1 MIKRIISCIVST
13 VIVLGATIAYDRTP
27 VCRIAVMEQV
37 PTQLASVLPR
47 AASYELELRTEE
59 GNRSYT
65 VNCHDKD
72 GSTFRSYT
80 MQTVEGQEEPLNFTY
95 TDYTYDENGNCT
107 DAITTDKTN
116 NSTSEYRRSY
126 DDKNRVLRTE
136 NYEDG
141 ELSASSETVY
151 TEVDNGQSSAVNTV
165 YDADGNELMV
175 ERMGM
180 NTNGDVLSSRTYE
193 GEDNITSSTDNR
205 YDSQGRLIQ
214 SVTVDESGVVLE
226 VLTVYSVDGK
236 TQTTRSTIEGGTLS
250 TDTRT
255 FDDNGNLVSMH
266 QTDSDGYASDTTYTQ
281 FK

>member
-13 VIVLGATIAYDRTP
+13 VIVLGATIAYYRTP
-27 VCRIAVMEQV
+27 ACRIAVMEQV

-80 MQTVEGQEEPLNFTY
+80 MQTVEGEEEPLNFTY

-175 ERMGM
+175 VRMGM

-214 SVTVDESGVVLE
+214 SVTVDESGVVFE

>member
-27 VCRIAVMEQV
+27 ACRTAVMEQV

-59 GNRSYT
+59 GSRSYT
-65 VNCHDKD
+65 VNCRDKD

-80 MQTVEGQEEPLNFTY
+80 MQTVEGEEEPLNFTY

-116 NSTSEYRRSY
+116 NSTLEYRRSY

-141 ELSASSETVY
+141 ELSVSSETVY

-175 ERMGM
+175 VRMGM

-214 SVTVDESGVVLE
+214 SVTVDESGIVFE

>member
-27 VCRIAVMEQV
+27 ACRIAVMEQV
-37 PTQLASVLPR
+37 LTQLASVLPR

-80 MQTVEGQEEPLNFTY
+80 MQTVEGEEEPLNFTY
-95 TDYTYDENGNCT
+95 TDYTYDDNGNCT
-107 DAITTDKTN
+107 DAVTTDKTN

-141 ELSASSETVY
+141 ELSVSSETVY

-175 ERMGM
+175 VRMGM

-214 SVTVDESGVVLE
+214 SVTVDESGIVLE

>member
-27 VCRIAVMEQV
+27 ACRNAVMEQV

-80 MQTVEGQEEPLNFTY
+80 MQTVEGEEEPLNFTY

-116 NSTSEYRRSY
+116 NSTLEYRRSY

-175 ERMGM
+175 VRMGM

>member
-13 VIVLGATIAYDRTP
+13 VIVLGATIAYDRTSA
-27 VCRIAVMEQV
+27 CRIAVMEQV

-80 MQTVEGQEEPLNFTY
+80 MQTVEGEEEPLNFTY

-116 NSTSEYRRSY
+116 NSTLEYRRSY

-175 ERMGM
+175 VRMGM

-214 SVTVDESGVVLE
+214 SVTVDESGVVFE

>member
-27 VCRIAVMEQV
+27 ACRIAVMEQV

-175 ERMGM
+175 VRMGM
-180 NTNGDVLSSRTYE
+180 NTKMIVTGDMTQIDLPSSQTSGLVQALKILKGVKGISFVELNKKDIVRHKLVTQIVEAYE
-193 GEDNITSSTDNR
+193 KFDKEAKAER
-205 YDSQGRLIQ
+205 ERRKAEQADS
-214 SVTVDESGVVLE
+214 
-226 VLTVYSVDGK
+226 K
-236 TQTTRSTIEGGTLS
+236 IE
-250 TDTRT
+250 
-255 FDDNGNLVSMH
+255 
-266 QTDSDGYASDTTYTQ
+266 QKQ
-281 FK
+281 

>member
-27 VCRIAVMEQV
+27 ASRIAVMEQV

-47 AASYELELRTEE
+47 ADSYELELRTEE

-72 GSTFRSYT
+72 GNTFRSYT
-80 MQTVEGQEEPLNFTY
+80 MQTVEGEEEPLNFTY

-141 ELSASSETVY
+141 ELSVSSETVY

-175 ERMGM
+175 GAQTVICALGQRGRTDVVEALR
-180 NTNGDVLSSRTYE
+180 NGAPFVRVIGDARKV
-193 GEDNITSSTDNR
+193 
-205 YDSQGRLIQ
+205 
-214 SVTVDESGVVLE
+214 
-226 VLTVYSVDGK
+226 
-236 TQTTRSTIEGGTLS
+236 STIT
-250 TDTRT
+250 
-255 FDDNGNLVSMH
+255 NAVY
-266 QTDSDGYASDTTYTQ
+266 QGYHAALDI
-281 FK
+281 

>member
-27 VCRIAVMEQV
+27 ACRIAVMEQV

-59 GNRSYT
+59 GSRSYT

-80 MQTVEGQEEPLNFTY
+80 MQTVGGQEEPLNFTY

-107 DAITTDKTN
+107 DAVTTDKTN

-175 ERMGM
+175 VRMGM

-214 SVTVDESGVVLE
+214 SVTVDESGVVFE

-236 TQTTRSTIEGGTLS
+236 TQTTR
-250 TDTRT
+250 
-255 FDDNGNLVSMH
+255 
-266 QTDSDGYASDTTYTQ
+266 
-281 FK
+281 

>member
-27 VCRIAVMEQV
+27 ACRIAVMEQV

-80 MQTVEGQEEPLNFTY
+80 MQTVEGEEEPLNFTY

-116 NSTSEYRRSY
+116 NSTLEYRRSY

-165 YDADGNELMV
+165 YDADGN
-175 ERMGM
+175 G
-180 NTNGDVLSSRTYE
+180 
-193 GEDNITSSTDNR
+193 

-214 SVTVDESGVVLE
+214 SVTVDESGVVFE

>member
-27 VCRIAVMEQV
+27 ACRIAVMEQV

-80 MQTVEGQEEPLNFTY
+80 MQTVEGEEEPLNFTY

-165 YDADGNELMV
+165 YDADG
-175 ERMGM
+175 
-180 NTNGDVLSSRTYE
+180 
-193 GEDNITSSTDNR
+193 

-214 SVTVDESGVVLE
+214 SVTVDESGVVFE

>member
-107 DAITTDKTN
+107 DAVTTDKTN
-116 NSTSEYRRSY
+116 NSTLEYRRSY

-141 ELSASSETVY
+141 ELSVSSETVY

-175 ERMGM
+175 VRMGM

-214 SVTVDESGVVLE
+214 SVTVDESGVVFE

>member
-27 VCRIAVMEQV
+27 ACRIAVTEQV

-175 ERMGM
+175 VRMGM

-214 SVTVDESGVVLE
+214 SVTVDESGVVFE

-266 QTDSDGYASDTTYTQ
+266 QTDSDGYTSDTTYTQ

>member
-1 MIKRIISCIVST
+1 
-13 VIVLGATIAYDRTP
+13 
-27 VCRIAVMEQV
+27 
-37 PTQLASVLPR
+37 
-47 AASYELELRTEE
+47 
-59 GNRSYT
+59 
-65 VNCHDKD
+65 
-72 GSTFRSYT
+72 
-80 MQTVEGQEEPLNFTY
+80 MQTVEGEEEPLNFTY

-107 DAITTDKTN
+107 DAVTTDKTN

-175 ERMGM
+175 VRMGM

-214 SVTVDESGVVLE
+214 SVTVDESGVVFE

-266 QTDSDGYASDTTYTQ
+266 QTDSDGYTSDTTYTQ

>member
-175 ERMGM
+175 VRMGM

-193 GEDNITSSTDNR
+193 GEDNITSSADNR

>member
-27 VCRIAVMEQV
+27 ACRIAVMEQV

-72 GSTFRSYT
+72 GNTFRSYT

-126 DDKNRVLRTE
+126 DDKTAFCARKTTRTA
-136 NYEDG
+136 NFRPPPRRFTPRWT
-141 ELSASSETVY
+141 TV
-151 TEVDNGQSSAVNTV
+151 SP
-165 YDADGNELMV
+165 LP
-175 ERMGM
+175 
-180 NTNGDVLSSRTYE
+180 
-193 GEDNITSSTDNR
+193 STR
-205 YDSQGRLIQ
+205 F
-214 SVTVDESGVVLE
+214 T
-226 VLTVYSVDGK
+226 
-236 TQTTRSTIEGGTLS
+236 TQTATS
-250 TDTRT
+250 
-255 FDDNGNLVSMH
+255 
-266 QTDSDGYASDTTYTQ
+266 
-281 FK
+281 

>member
-27 VCRIAVMEQV
+27 ACRIAVMEQV
-37 PTQLASVLPR
+37 PIQLASVLPR
-47 AASYELELRTEE
+47 ASSYELELRTEE
-59 GNRSYT
+59 GSRNYT

-72 GSTFRSYT
+72 GNTFRSYT
-80 MQTVEGQEEPLNFTY
+80 MQTVEGEEEPLNFTY

-107 DAITTDKTN
+107 DAVTTDKTN
-116 NSTSEYRRSY
+116 NATSEYRRSY
-126 DDKNRVLRTE
+126 DDKNRVVSTE

-141 ELSASSETVY
+141 ELSISSETVY

-175 ERMGM
+175 IRMGM
-180 NTNGDVLSSRTYE
+180 NSNGDVLSSRTYE
-193 GEDNITSSTDNR
+193 GEDNITFSTDNR

-214 SVTVDESGVVLE
+214 SVTVDDSGIVFE

-236 TQTTRSTIEGGTLS
+236 TQTTRSTIEGSTVS

-255 FDDNGNLVSMH
+255 FDEEGNLIYMH
-266 QTDSDGYASDTTYTQ
+266 QTDSDGYASDTNYTQ

>member
-13 VIVLGATIAYDRTP
+13 AIVLGATIAYDRTP
-27 VCRIAVMEQV
+27 ACRIAVMEQV

-72 GSTFRSYT
+72 GNTFRSYT
-80 MQTVEGQEEPLNFTY
+80 MQTVEGEEEPLNFTY
-95 TDYTYDENGNCT
+95 TDYTYDGNGNCT

-141 ELSASSETVY
+141 ELSVSSETVY
-151 TEVDNGQSSAVNTV
+151 TEVDNGQASAVNTV

-175 ERMGM
+175 VRMGM

-214 SVTVDESGVVLE
+214 SVTVDESGIVLE

>member
-27 VCRIAVMEQV
+27 ACRIAVMEHV

-72 GSTFRSYT
+72 GNTFRSYT
-80 MQTVEGQEEPLNFTY
+80 MQTVEGEEEPLNFTC

-141 ELSASSETVY
+141 ELSVSSETVY

-175 ERMGM
+175 VRMGM

-214 SVTVDESGVVLE
+214 SVTVDESGIVFE

>member
-27 VCRIAVMEQV
+27 AYRIAVMEQV

-175 ERMGM
+175 VRMGM

-214 SVTVDESGVVLE
+214 SVTVDESGVVFE

>member
-27 VCRIAVMEQV
+27 ACRIAGMEQV

-107 DAITTDKTN
+107 DAVTTDKTN

-141 ELSASSETVY
+141 ELSVSSETVY

-175 ERMGM
+175 VRMGM

-214 SVTVDESGVVLE
+214 SVTVDESGIVLE
-226 VLTVYSVDGK
+226 VLTVYSMDGK

>member
-13 VIVLGATIAYDRTP
+13 VIVLGVTIAYDRTP
-27 VCRIAVMEQV
+27 ACRIAVMEQV

-80 MQTVEGQEEPLNFTY
+80 MQTVEGEEEPLNFTY

-116 NSTSEYRRSY
+116 NSTSE
-126 DDKNRVLRTE
+126 
-136 NYEDG
+136 
-141 ELSASSETVY
+141 
-151 TEVDNGQSSAVNTV
+151 VDNGQSSAVNTV

-175 ERMGM
+175 VRMGM

>member
-27 VCRIAVMEQV
+27 ACRIAVMEQV
-37 PTQLASVLPR
+37 PPQLASVLPR

-80 MQTVEGQEEPLNFTY
+80 MQTVEGEEEPLNFTY
-95 TDYTYDENGNCT
+95 TDYTYDGNGNCT
-107 DAITTDKTN
+107 DAITIDKTN
-116 NSTSEYRRSY
+116 NSTLEYRRSY

-141 ELSASSETVY
+141 ELSVSSETVY

-175 ERMGM
+175 VRMGM

-214 SVTVDESGVVLE
+214 SVTVDESGIVFE

>member
-27 VCRIAVMEQV
+27 ACRIAVTEQV

-107 DAITTDKTN
+107 DAVTTDKTN

-175 ERMGM
+175 VRMGM

-214 SVTVDESGVVLE
+214 SVTVDESGVVFE

-266 QTDSDGYASDTTYTQ
+266 QTDSDGYTSDTTYTQ

>member
-13 VIVLGATIAYDRTP
+13 VIVLGATIAYARTP
-27 VCRIAVMEQV
+27 ACRIAVMEQV

-72 GSTFRSYT
+72 GNTFRSYT
-80 MQTVEGQEEPLNFTY
+80 MQTVEGEEEPLNFTY

-175 ERMGM
+175 VRMGM

-214 SVTVDESGVVLE
+214 SVTVDESGIVLE

>member
-27 VCRIAVMEQV
+27 ACRIAVMEQV
-37 PTQLASVLPR
+37 PPQLASVLPR

-80 MQTVEGQEEPLNFTY
+80 MQTVEGEEEPLNFTY

-107 DAITTDKTN
+107 DAVTTDKTN

-141 ELSASSETVY
+141 ELSVSSETVY

-175 ERMGM
+175 VRMGM

-214 SVTVDESGVVLE
+214 SVTVDESGVVFE

>member
-27 VCRIAVMEQV
+27 ACRIAVMEQV
-37 PTQLASVLPR
+37 PKQLASVLPR

-80 MQTVEGQEEPLNFTY
+80 MQTVEGEEEPLNFTY

-141 ELSASSETVY
+141 ELSGSSETVY

-175 ERMGM
+175 VRMGM

-214 SVTVDESGVVLE
+214 SVTVDESGIVLE